1 MKKSLFF
8 VAALA
13 LTFVACEPKDDVDNK
28 TIGTFEEAAI
38 SPAAAESAFTY
49 ATDTVAFLQSGN
61 FQIQQTVAYGGTY
74 VTGGV
79 VTNITS
85 TDFNDYTD
93 AYKSAA
99 GGAYAGKNYVV
110 WYEDGFTPNVVKLN
124 HAAVVPGMY
133 VNNTAWVV
141 DAILNGDGMS
151 DDGGKP
157 FDETDF
163 FTLTISGTLEG
174 VPVNTE
180 ILVDLAYNGKYIKDW
195 TYVSLKKLGKIDALA
210 FKLSGSKQNSYGLTT
225 PAYFA
230 IDDLGARK

>member
-13 LTFVACEPKDDVDNK
+13 LVFASCENNEPNKALQVADFENLEIAEESVMHLAA
-28 TIGTFEEAAI
+28 TGTFE
-38 SPAAAESAFTY
+38 
-49 ATDTVAFLQSGN
+49 SGN
-61 FQIQQTVAYGGTY
+61 FIFTQDVQDYGESGIYYFGNVPSNKTGNTY
-74 VTGGV
+74 
-79 VTNITS
+79 
-85 TDFNDYTD
+85 DFYADSD
-93 AYKSAA
+93 KSAS
-99 GGAYAGKNYVV
+99 GGAHKGKNFVV
-110 WYEDGFTPNVVKLN
+110 WTASYYGLDSIYLKE
-124 HAAVVPGMY
+124 AAVVPGMY
-133 VNNTAWVV
+133 VNNTPWVV
-141 DAILNGDGMS
+141 DAILHGDGMS